1 MTLGLCYTSFIIS
14 IVPILFFT
22 SFLLQSLVIIV
33 ETRMRLSVQKM
44 FTALVATAAT
54 CAATPTEEPSWR
66 DLMRSF
72 EIVNPTDFIHL
83 GDDGVLRHFN
93 ESGTVLNYAPLNP
106 QQITQM
112 LSDTSSLDT
121 EAEKEHLSQVF
132 RGVDGRTVK
141 GPALLNPPAEI
152 YPTNFLNNTGKA
164 SEVSEVP
171 QSDHALDPRQHCPS
185 RRCVPKEDCSRYPG
199 CTHCNV
205 KDNLR
210 EGTCE

>member
-1 MTLGLCYTSFIIS
+1 
-14 IVPILFFT
+14 
-22 SFLLQSLVIIV
+22 
-33 ETRMRLSVQKM
+33 M
-44 FTALVATAAT
+44 FTAPVATAAT

-93 ESGTVLNYAPLNP
+93 ESGTVLNYAPLSP

-199 CTHCNV
+199 CTHCNIQ
-205 KDNLR
+205 DNLR